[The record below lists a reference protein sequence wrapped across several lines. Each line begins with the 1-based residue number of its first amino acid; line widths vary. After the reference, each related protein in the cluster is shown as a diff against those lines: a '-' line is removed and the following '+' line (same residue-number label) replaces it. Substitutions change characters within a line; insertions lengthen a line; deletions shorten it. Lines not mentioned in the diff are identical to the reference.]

1 MADERRSALSQTKQ
15 SDLVPK
21 DQSQTVVTKLRD
33 KYVQE
38 SKCARTIKPTSKE
51 RPYRSAMLQKI
62 VGDVT
67 IQRGATPTINKTL
80 QNDDLPKADKE
91 GSKELT
97 KDETT
102 IEKSLEVHIK
112 KRTNLQK
119 YLSKEKVIASSQD
132 DSFDQQN
139 NTFVIKDPQM
149 SP

>member
-1 MADERRSALSQTKQ
+1 
-15 SDLVPK
+15 
-21 DQSQTVVTKLRD
+21 
-33 KYVQE
+33 
-38 SKCARTIKPTSKE
+38 
-51 RPYRSAMLQKI
+51 MLQKI
-62 VGDVT
+62 VDDVK
-67 IQRGATPTINKTL
+67 IQRGATPTISKTL
-80 QNDDLPKADKE
+80 QNNDLPKADKE
-91 GSKELT
+91 ESKELT

-132 DSFDQQN
+132 DSYDQQN